1 MWQVGKFCE
10 LSIFMNDEQNNS
22 SFKLFALVNSLTRL
36 LKSQQLADDYFAI
49 TALAV
54 DGETWNPKDW
64 WVTKWWLKRKNE
76 KNFTY
81 FNFKQVK

>member
-54 DGETWNPKDW
+54 DGET
-64 WVTKWWLKRKNE
+64 
-76 KNFTY
+76 
-81 FNFKQVK
+81 